1 MHAVKMRLTMRLKG
15 AGALEELE
23 RAQYGKEL
31 DRVFGLDLVEN
42 EEPIQIRGDSDDEM
56 EKIEDGFESSRKNDL
71 EEDARIAKTI
81 MEGVAEYTTF
91 EVKLESKEEK
101 MNRASEQFS
110 LDKDLLRL
118 CIMRCF
124 HPDKLMQEIRSFIGH
139 FLGKHFVE
147 IPILNFSKLYKR
159 TSKRTIVL
167 FMCGPNVNCLQEL
180 Q

>member
-1 MHAVKMRLTMRLKG
+1 
-15 AGALEELE
+15 
-23 RAQYGKEL
+23 
-31 DRVFGLDLVEN
+31 
-42 EEPIQIRGDSDDEM
+42 M
-56 EKIEDGFESSRKNDL
+56 EKIEDGFESTRQNDI

-101 MNRASEQFS
+101 MNRASDQFS

-124 HPDKLMQEIRSFIGH
+124 HPDKLMQEIRSFIVH

-147 IPILNFSKLYKR
+147 IPILNFSKLLKHLEAHYHK
-159 TSKRTIVL
+159 SY
-167 FMCGPNVNCLQEL
+167 
-180 Q
+180 

>member
-1 MHAVKMRLTMRLKG
+1 
-15 AGALEELE
+15 
-23 RAQYGKEL
+23 
-31 DRVFGLDLVEN
+31 
-42 EEPIQIRGDSDDEM
+42 
-56 EKIEDGFESSRKNDL
+56 
-71 EEDARIAKTI
+71 

-124 HPDKLMQEIRSFIGH
+124 HPDKLMQEIRSFIVH

-147 IPILNFSKLYKR
+147 IPILNFSKLFKR

-180 Q
+180 YTLKVKDPKADKAIIEYQPLGSISLEKIAKLIIRAACKGSWLLLDNLQLSLQIIPNLVRFFETMFESELEAKTNME